1 MRAKM
6 FIFIVYGLAKYL
18 FIIWFKIQQYNLAV
32 SIYLFKERVSVSSE
46 FVYI

>member
-6 FIFIVYGLAKYL
+6 FIFIVYSPVKYL
-18 FIIWFKIQQYNLAV
+18 FIIWFKIQQSNLAV

-46 FVYI
+46 FV

>member
-1 MRAKM
+1 M
-6 FIFIVYGLAKYL
+6 FTFIVYSSIKYH

-46 FVYI
+46 FV

>member
-6 FIFIVYGLAKYL
+6 FIFIVYGPVKYL
-18 FIIWFKIQQYNLAV
+18 FIIWFQIQQSNLAV

-46 FVYI
+46 FA